1 MKARVRGYP
10 RHYHR
15 EAHLNIGAVCGD
27 VLPIHIVSLHGSD
40 VQIAFQRLRFTPF
53 FSRESTA
60 PSTLSLSA

>member
-1 MKARVRGYP
+1 MKARVYGYP

-40 VQIAFQRLRFTPF
+40 VQIA
-53 FSRESTA
+53 SSD
-60 PSTLSLSA
+60 